1 MSGHDAGHADH
12 GQLYKSVFGALCI
25 FTGLSWAADELKGL
39 FPNEATLAIVVLVV
53 ATFKALAVMLF
64 FMHLKFERAWKYVL
78 LGPTVIL
85 AIGLPLALL
94 PDVGVHYYDMDI
106 PQQPIRVDAYEALD
120 GAPAAGDHHHG

>member
-1 MSGHDAGHADH
+1 MSGHGENHADH
-12 GQLYKSVFGALCI
+12 GGLYRSVFAALCI

-39 FPNEATLAIVVLVV
+39 FPNELSLAVVVLFVATL
-53 ATFKALAVMLF
+53 KALAVMLF

-94 PDVGVHYYDMDI
+94 PDVGVHYYDMDV
-106 PQQPIRVDAYEALD
+106 PQQPIRSDAFEALD
-120 GAPAAGDHHHG
+120 KPAVTAEHH